1 MMLHQVEFLIE
12 GHLLP
17 MTMGEMRVS
26 ENLLLQQAWKK
37 ETGSW
42 LSDSQTFHTLAY
54 VSVETEEVVNYFPI
68 AIDYLNFF
76 LLIYTLASSQPVT
89 AKVGIGTTLDDVN
102 LLGEKRIGFPS
113 FEKIHISEEHTVT
126 PLDKLILEV
135 KGRFLLLLPD
145 KQRIMKSYLGL
156 ALTHYYNAVQATR
169 RQQRDAITNLM
180 SASEALLIV
189 RGEKISSSLSR
200 RLSSLIAKNE
210 TEKTEISRKMRELY
224 DLRSGIVHGE
234 RKKPTLAETSLLF
247 SFVNR
252 AISRAI
258 SLRKLTKGELLEE
271 LDKKIL

>member
-76 LLIYTLASSQPVT
+76 LLIYTLASSQPVA

-210 TEKTEISRKMRELY
+210 TEKTEISQKMRELY

-258 SLRKLTKGELLEE
+258 SLRKLTKGELCEE